1 MQFVESLFSFVWMPL
16 SVLVIPCKEGEH
28 ARIRGLPREVL
39 ECVARL
45 EWHEAEVLYVAHAG
59 QADQEHLKAEFG
71 SCDRRGQVRGR
82 EEGGKEGD
90 RKYLATCAR
99 PI

>member
-1 MQFVESLFSFVWMPL
+1 MVWIPL

-45 EWHEAEVLYVAHAG
+45 EWHEAEVLNVAHAG
-59 QADQEHLKAEFG
+59 QADQEHLKAE
-71 SCDRRGQVRGR
+71 SRPCDTRGQVRGK
-82 EEGGKEGD
+82 EEAGKEGD
-90 RKYLATCAR
+90 
-99 PI
+99 